1 MNTKNS
7 FTFVFLAGLLAAS
20 IGFLPLMN
28 SNNAIAQTNSTA
40 STGPTNM
47 TGGDDMMM
55 KKDNY
60 ANPMMMKEHKK
71 YEKING
77 TLNMMETMF
86 QAIGDKFNVTL
97 PQAISTAEQ
106 SVGNG
111 SFAMSANGEEK
122 DGFLVISVILG
133 SPDMKFTKVLIDPGN
148 GLVLQ
153 TKPLSMM
160 EWMKMMH
167 SQGHED
173 KRMKG
178 MHGEYG
184 MGMEGMS
191 GEGYGEYGMGMEGM
205 SGEGYGEYGMGME
218 GMSGEGGQ
226 GQGW

>member
-1 MNTKNS
+1 
-7 FTFVFLAGLLAAS
+7 
-20 IGFLPLMN
+20 
-28 SNNAIAQTNSTA
+28 
-40 STGPTNM
+40 M

-60 ANPMMMKEHKK
+60 DNPMMMKDNKK

-86 QAIGDKFNVTL
+86 KAIGDKFNVTL
-97 PQAISTAEQ
+97 PQAISATEQ

-122 DGFLVISVILG
+122 NGFLVISVILG
-133 SPDMKFTKVLIDPGN
+133 SPDMKFTKVLVDPGT
-148 GLVLQ
+148 GIVLQ

-160 EWMKMMH
+160 EWMSMMH

-173 KRMKG
+173 KKMKG

-184 MGMEGMS
+184 MGMKGMN
-191 GEGYGEYGMGMEGM
+191 GEGYGEYGMGMKGM
-205 SGEGYGEYGMGME
+205 N
-218 GMSGEGGQ
+218 GEGGQ
-226 GQGW
+226 GSGW

>member
-1 MNTKNS
+1 M
-7 FTFVFLAGLLAAS
+7 FLAGLLAAS

-28 SNNAIAQTNSTA
+28 SYNALAQTNSTA
-40 STGPTNM
+40 STGSTNM

-111 SFAMSANGEEK
+111 SYAMSANGEEK

-133 SPDMKFTKVLIDPGN
+133 SPDMKFTKVLIDPGT

-173 KRMKG
+173 KKMKG

-184 MGMEGMS
+184 MGMKGMS
-191 GEGYGEYGMGMEGM
+191 GEGYGEYGMGMK
-205 SGEGYGEYGMGME
+205 

-226 GQGW
+226 GPGW

>member
-7 FTFVFLAGLLAAS
+7 LKFVFLVGLLSAT
-20 IGFLPLMN
+20 IGFLPLVN
-28 SNNAIAQTNSTA
+28 SNNVLAQTNSTGSA
-40 STGPTNM
+40 GSINM
-47 TGGDDMMM
+47 TIGDDTMM

-60 ANPMMMKEHKK
+60 ANPMMMQDQKK

-77 TLNMMETMF
+77 TLNMMQTMF
-86 QAIGDKFNVTL
+86 KAIGDKFNVTL

-111 SFAMSANGEEK
+111 SYAMSANGEEK
-122 DGFLVISVILG
+122 DGFLVISVVLG
-133 SPDMKFTKVLIDPGN
+133 SPDMKFTKVLVDPGT

-153 TKPLSMM
+153 KKPLSMM

-173 KRMKG
+173 KKMKG

-205 SGEGYGEYGMGME
+205 QSG
-218 GMSGEGGQ
+218 GGQ
-226 GQGW
+226 GPGW

>member
-1 MNTKNS
+1 
-7 FTFVFLAGLLAAS
+7 VFLAGLLAAT
-20 IGFLPLMN
+20 IGFLPFMN
-28 SNNAIAQTNSTA
+28 SNNALAQTNSTD
-40 STGPTNM
+40 STSSTNM

-55 KKDNY
+55 KEN
-60 ANPMMMKEHKK
+60 EK

-97 PQAISTAEQ
+97 PDAIATAEQ

-122 DGFLVISVILG
+122 DGFIVISIVLA
-133 SPDMKFTKVLIDPGN
+133 SPDMKFTKVLIDPGT

-160 EWMKMMH
+160 EWMSMMH

-178 MHGEYG
+178 MHD
-184 MGMEGMS
+184 S
-191 GEGYGEYGMGMEGM
+191 GGQGYGEYGMGMKGM
-205 SGEGYGEYGMGME
+205 DGS
-218 GMSGEGGQ
+218 GGQ
-226 GQGW
+226 GSGW

>member
-28 SNNAIAQTNSTA
+28 SNNALAQTNSTT
-40 STGPTNM
+40 STGSTNM

-60 ANPMMMKEHKK
+60 ANPIMMKEHKK

-86 QAIGDKFNVTL
+86 QAIEDKFNVTL

-133 SPDMKFTKVLIDPGN
+133 SPDMKFTKVLVDPGT

-178 MHGEYG
+178 MHGDYG

-205 SGEGYGEYGMGME
+205 HSG
-218 GMSGEGGQ
+218 GGQ
-226 GQGW
+226 GPGW

>member
-28 SNNAIAQTNSTA
+28 SNNALAQTNSTA
-40 STGPTNM
+40 STGSTNM

-111 SFAMSANGEEK
+111 SYAMSANGEEK

-133 SPDMKFTKVLIDPGN
+133 SPDMKFTKVLVDPGT

-205 SGEGYGEYGMGME
+205 HSG
-218 GMSGEGGQ
+218 GGQ

>member
-28 SNNAIAQTNSTA
+28 SNNALAQTNSTA
-40 STGPTNM
+40 STGSTNM

-111 SFAMSANGEEK
+111 SYAMSANGEEK

-133 SPDMKFTKVLIDPGN
+133 SPDMKFTKVLIDPGT

-173 KRMKG
+173 KKMKG

-184 MGMEGMS
+184 MGMKGMS
-191 GEGYGEYGMGMEGM
+191 GEGYGEYDMGMKGM
-205 SGEGYGEYGMGME
+205 Y
-218 GMSGEGGQ
+218 GEGGQ
-226 GQGW
+226 GPGW

>member
-7 FTFVFLAGLLAAS
+7 LNFVFLAGLLAAT
-20 IGFLPLMN
+20 IGFLPLVN
-28 SNNAIAQTNSTA
+28 SNNALAQTNATA
-40 STGPTNM
+40 SPPSVNM
-47 TGGDDMMM
+47 TVGNDTMM
-55 KKDNY
+55 KKDNF
-60 ANPMMMKEHKK
+60 ANPMMNEQKK

-77 TLNMMETMF
+77 TLNLMETMF
-86 QAIGDKFNVTL
+86 KAVEDKFNVTL

-133 SPDMKFTKVLIDPGN
+133 SPDMKFTKVLVDPGT

-153 TKPLSMM
+153 KKPLSVM

-173 KRMKG
+173 QRMKG

-184 MGMEGMS
+184 MQGMQGMQGMH
-191 GEGYGEYGMGMEGM
+191 GEGYGEYGMGMQGM
-205 SGEGYGEYGMGME
+205 QGKWGQDSG
-218 GMSGEGGQ
+218 
-226 GQGW
+226 W

>member
-28 SNNAIAQTNSTA
+28 SNNALAQTNSTA
-40 STGPTNM
+40 STGSTNM

-111 SFAMSANGEEK
+111 SYAMSANGEEK

-133 SPDMKFTKVLIDPGN
+133 SPDMKFTKVLVDPGT

-173 KRMKG
+173 KKMKG

-205 SGEGYGEYGMGME
+205 HSG
-218 GMSGEGGQ
+218 GGQ
-226 GQGW
+226 GPGW

>member
-28 SNNAIAQTNSTA
+28 SNNALAQTNSTA
-40 STGPTNM
+40 STGSTNM
-47 TGGDDMMM
+47 TGGDDMIM

-133 SPDMKFTKVLIDPGN
+133 SPDMKFTKVLVDPGT

-173 KRMKG
+173 KKMKG

-205 SGEGYGEYGMGME
+205 HSG
-218 GMSGEGGQ
+218 GGQ
-226 GQGW
+226 GPGW

>member
-20 IGFLPLMN
+20 IGFLPLIN
-28 SNNAIAQTNSTA
+28 SNNAIAQMNSTA
-40 STGPTNM
+40 STGSTNM

-60 ANPMMMKEHKK
+60 ANPIMMKEHKK

-86 QAIGDKFNVTL
+86 QAIEDKFNVTL

-133 SPDMKFTKVLIDPGN
+133 SPDMKFTKVLVDPGT

-178 MHGEYG
+178 MHGDYG

-191 GEGYGEYGMGMEGM
+191 GEGYGDYGMEMEGM
-205 SGEGYGEYGMGME
+205 HSG
-218 GMSGEGGQ
+218 GGQ

>member
-7 FTFVFLAGLLAAS
+7 LKFVFLVGLLAAT
-20 IGFLPLMN
+20 IGFLPFVN
-28 SNNAIAQTNSTA
+28 SNNVLAQTNSTGSA
-40 STGPTNM
+40 GSINM
-47 TGGDDMMM
+47 TIGDDTMM

-60 ANPMMMKEHKK
+60 ANPMMMQDQKK

-77 TLNMMETMF
+77 TLNVMQTMF
-86 QAIGDKFNVTL
+86 KAIGDKFNVTL

-133 SPDMKFTKVLIDPGN
+133 PPDMKFTKVLVDPGT

-173 KRMKG
+173 KKMKG

-205 SGEGYGEYGMGME
+205 HSG
-218 GMSGEGGQ
+218 GGQ

>member
-28 SNNAIAQTNSTA
+28 SNNALAQTNSTA
-40 STGPTNM
+40 STGSTNM

-133 SPDMKFTKVLIDPGN
+133 SPDMKFTKVLIDPGT
-148 GLVLQ
+148 GQVLQ

-173 KRMKG
+173 KKMKG

-184 MGMEGMS
+184 MGMKGMS
-191 GEGYGEYGMGMEGM
+191 GEGYGEYDMGMKGM
-205 SGEGYGEYGMGME
+205 Y
-218 GMSGEGGQ
+218 GEGGQ
-226 GQGW
+226 GPGW

>member
-28 SNNAIAQTNSTA
+28 SNNALAQTNSTA
-40 STGPTNM
+40 STGSTNM

-111 SFAMSANGEEK
+111 SYAMSANGEEK

-133 SPDMKFTKVLIDPGN
+133 SPDMKFTKVLVDPGS

-167 SQGHED
+167 SQGYED
-173 KRMKG
+173 KKMKG
-178 MHGEYG
+178 MQGEYG
-184 MGMEGMS
+184 VGMKGMS
-191 GEGYGEYGMGMEGM
+191 GEGYGEYSMGMKGM
-205 SGEGYGEYGMGME
+205 HSG
-218 GMSGEGGQ
+218 GGQ

>member
-7 FTFVFLAGLLAAS
+7 FKFVFLAGLLAAT

-28 SNNAIAQTNSTA
+28 SNNALAQTNSTA
-40 STGPTNM
+40 STSSTNM

-55 KKDNY
+55 K
-60 ANPMMMKEHKK
+60 EHEK

-97 PQAISTAEQ
+97 PDAIATAEQ

-122 DGFLVISVILG
+122 DGFIVISIVLA

-148 GLVLQ
+148 WFSITNKASFNDGMDEHDA
-153 TKPLSMM
+153 LSR
-160 EWMKMMH
+160 
-167 SQGHED
+167 S
-173 KRMKG
+173 
-178 MHGEYG
+178 
-184 MGMEGMS
+184 
-191 GEGYGEYGMGMEGM
+191 
-205 SGEGYGEYGMGME
+205 
-218 GMSGEGGQ
+218 
-226 GQGW
+226 

>member
-7 FTFVFLAGLLAAS
+7 LKFVFLVGLLAAT
-20 IGFLPLMN
+20 IGFLPLVN
-28 SNNAIAQTNSTA
+28 SNNVLAQTNSTGSA
-40 STGPTNM
+40 GSINM
-47 TGGDDMMM
+47 TIGDDTMM

-60 ANPMMMKEHKK
+60 ANPMMMQDQKK

-77 TLNMMETMF
+77 TLNMMQTMF
-86 QAIGDKFNVTL
+86 KAVEDKFNVTL

-106 SVGNG
+106 SGGDG

-122 DGFLVISVILG
+122 DGFLVILVILG
-133 SPDMKFTKVLIDPGN
+133 SPDMKFTKVLVDSGT

-184 MGMEGMS
+184 MGMEGMH
-191 GEGYGEYGMGMEGM
+191 GEYGMGMKGM
-205 SGEGYGEYGMGME
+205 KDMQGEWNQGSG
-218 GMSGEGGQ
+218 
-226 GQGW
+226 W

>member
-7 FTFVFLAGLLAAS
+7 LKFVFLVGLLAAT
-20 IGFLPLMN
+20 IGFLPLVN
-28 SNNAIAQTNSTA
+28 SNHVLAQTNSTGSA
-40 STGPTNM
+40 GSINM
-47 TGGDDMMM
+47 TIGDDTMI

-60 ANPMMMKEHKK
+60 ANPMMMQEQKK

-86 QAIGDKFNVTL
+86 KAIGDKFNVTL

-111 SFAMSANGEEK
+111 SYAMSANGEEK
-122 DGFLVISVILG
+122 DGFLVISVVLG
-133 SPDMKFTKVLIDPGN
+133 SPDMKFTKVLVDPGT

-153 TKPLSMM
+153 KKPLSMM

-173 KRMKG
+173 KGMKG
-178 MHGEYG
+178 MKGEYG
-184 MGMEGMS
+184 MGMKGMHD
-191 GEGYGEYGMGMEGM
+191 EGYGEYGMGMKGM
-205 SGEGYGEYGMGME
+205 KGEWNQGSG
-218 GMSGEGGQ
+218 
-226 GQGW
+226 W

>member
-1 MNTKNS
+1 LDLDKNIMNTKNS
-7 FTFVFLAGLLAAS
+7 FKFVFLAGLLAAT

-28 SNNAIAQTNSTA
+28 SNYALAQTNSTD
-40 STGPTNM
+40 STSSTNM
-47 TGGDDMMM
+47 TGEDDMMM
-55 KKDNY
+55 K
-60 ANPMMMKEHKK
+60 EHEK

-97 PQAISTAEQ
+97 PDAIATAEQ

-122 DGFLVISVILG
+122 DGFIVISVVLA
-133 SPDMKFTKVLIDPGN
+133 SPDMKFTKVLIDPGT

-160 EWMKMMH
+160 EWMSMMH
-167 SQGHED
+167 SQGHEE

-178 MHGEYG
+178 MHG
-184 MGMEGMS
+184 S
-191 GEGYGEYGMGMEGM
+191 GGQGYGEYGMGMKGM
-205 SGEGYGEYGMGME
+205 HGS
-218 GMSGEGGQ
+218 GGQ
-226 GQGW
+226 GSGW

>member
-28 SNNAIAQTNSTA
+28 SNNALAQTNSTA
-40 STGPTNM
+40 STGSTNM

-60 ANPMMMKEHKK
+60 TNPMMMKEYKK

-111 SFAMSANGEEK
+111 SYAMSANGEEK

-133 SPDMKFTKVLIDPGN
+133 SPDMKFTKVLVDPGT

-173 KRMKG
+173 KKMKG

-205 SGEGYGEYGMGME
+205 SGEG
-218 GMSGEGGQ
+218 GQ
-226 GQGW
+226 GPGW

>member
-28 SNNAIAQTNSTA
+28 SNNALAQTNSTV
-40 STGPTNM
+40 STGSTNM

-111 SFAMSANGEEK
+111 SYAMSANGEEK

-133 SPDMKFTKVLIDPGN
+133 SPDMKFTKVLIDPGT

-173 KRMKG
+173 KKMKG

-184 MGMEGMS
+184 MGMKGMH
-191 GEGYGEYGMGMEGM
+191 GEGYGEYDMGMKGM
-205 SGEGYGEYGMGME
+205 Y
-218 GMSGEGGQ
+218 GEGGQ
-226 GQGW
+226 GPRW

>member
-1 MNTKNS
+1 MNLHKNMMSTKNS
-7 FTFVFLAGLLAAS
+7 FKFVFLAGLLAAT
-20 IGFLPLMN
+20 IGFLPFMN
-28 SNNAIAQTNSTA
+28 SNNALAQTNSID
-40 STGPTNM
+40 STSSTNM

-55 KKDNY
+55 KEN
-60 ANPMMMKEHKK
+60 EK

-97 PQAISTAEQ
+97 PDAIATAEQ

-122 DGFLVISVILG
+122 DGFIVISIVLA
-133 SPDMKFTKVLIDPGN
+133 SPDMKFTKVLIDPGT

-160 EWMKMMH
+160 EWMSMMH

-178 MHGEYG
+178 MDG
-184 MGMEGMS
+184 S
-191 GEGYGEYGMGMEGM
+191 GGQGYGEYGLGMKGM
-205 SGEGYGEYGMGME
+205 NGS
-218 GMSGEGGQ
+218 GGQ
-226 GQGW
+226 GSGW

>member
-28 SNNAIAQTNSTA
+28 SNNALAQTNSTA
-40 STGPTNM
+40 STGSTNM

-111 SFAMSANGEEK
+111 SYAMSANGEEK

-133 SPDMKFTKVLIDPGN
+133 SPDMKFTKVLIDPGT

-173 KRMKG
+173 KKMKG

-184 MGMEGMS
+184 MGMKGMS
-191 GEGYGEYGMGMEGM
+191 GEGYGEYDMGMK
-205 SGEGYGEYGMGME
+205 

-226 GQGW
+226 GPGW

>member
-7 FTFVFLAGLLAAS
+7 LNFVFLAGLLAAT

-28 SNNAIAQTNSTA
+28 SNNALAQTNSTA
-40 STGPTNM
+40 GASSTNM
-47 TGGDDMMM
+47 TGGDNMMMM
-55 KKDNY
+55 KD
-60 ANPMMMKEHKK
+60 KK
-71 YEKING
+71 IAKING

-86 QAIGDKFNVTL
+86 KAIGDKFNVTL

-111 SFAMSANGEEK
+111 SFAMAANGEEK

-133 SPDMKFTKVLIDPGN
+133 SPDMKFTKVLVDPGT

-160 EWMKMMH
+160 EWMSMMH

-184 MGMEGMS
+184 MGMKDMN
-191 GEGYGEYGMGMEGM
+191 GEGYGEYGMGMKGM
-205 SGEGYGEYGMGME
+205 N
-218 GMSGEGGQ
+218 GEGGQ
-226 GQGW
+226 GSGW